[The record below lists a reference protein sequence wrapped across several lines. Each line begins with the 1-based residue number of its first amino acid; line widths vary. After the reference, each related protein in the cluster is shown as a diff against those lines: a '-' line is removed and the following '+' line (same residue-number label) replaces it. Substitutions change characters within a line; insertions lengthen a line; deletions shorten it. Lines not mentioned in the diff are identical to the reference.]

1 MQSFE
6 NTTNYH
12 QKQRIIR
19 WTTPFSHREHRV
31 LSMLQPIMVMN
42 GGRVEKYGD
51 ENMKR
56 TPMLLF
62 AVYLGSLMV
71 ALAPVPTAQAQGS
84 VTPMI
89 TLTCNDQI
97 ISIDV
102 APGKTRDGST
112 MCSVQN
118 PTAYDET
125 VSIQIVSSPGIAVAA
140 SGTLSIGA
148 GQTADF
154 PIGVLAPVKAEMKDH
169 PITVTATVTHVNG
182 ITNTQST
189 TQNMNMIV
197 SIKQF
202 SMVQIVAQNSFTQ
215 LRPKVDYTFVF
226 DVYNHG
232 NQQDKMRFS
241 IPDKNLDDLR
251 EDGFQITL
259 PAVSMEMQATD
270 TPYKVRI
277 NVRTPKNQ
285 GWTDEYFQMEFQT
298 QSDFSCREEDCL
310 TTETQM
316 ITIYVRGVYLPGF
329 EIIPALSMIALA
341 AAVLGRRFINDEEEE
356 EPETESS
363 VC

>member
-1 MQSFE
+1 MS
-6 NTTNYH
+6 
-12 QKQRIIR
+12 I
-19 WTTPFSHREHRV
+19 
-31 LSMLQPIMVMN
+31 LQPIMVMN
-42 GGRVEKYGD
+42 RGSVENNGD
-51 ENMKR
+51 EMMKR
-56 TPMLLF
+56 IPMLVL
-62 AVYLGSLMV
+62 AVYVGSLMV
-71 ALAPVPTAQAQGS
+71 ALAPVPSAQAQS

-97 ISIDV
+97 IKIDV

-125 VSIQIVSSPGIAVAA
+125 VSIQITASPGIAVAA

-169 PITVTATVTHVNG
+169 PITVRATVTHVNG
-182 ITNTQST
+182 VTNTQST
-189 TQNMNMIV
+189 IQEMNMIV

-202 SMVQIVAQNSFTQ
+202 SMVQIVAQDSFTQ
-215 LRPKVDYTFVF
+215 LRPKVDYTFIF

-241 IPDKNLDDLR
+241 IPDKNLDALR
-251 EDGFQITL
+251 ELGFQITL

-285 GWTDEYFQMEFQT
+285 GWTDEYFQLEFQA

-310 TTETQM
+310 TTESQM

-329 EIIPALSMIALA
+329 EIIPTLSMVALA
-341 AAVLGRRFINDEEEE
+341 AAVLGRRFINDEEEDE
-356 EPETESS
+356 EPENTLA
-363 VC
+363 C